1 MCLMEPLR
9 NPNRKSIK
17 DSAKYQPFRLTDVL
31 GIGATVA
38 DLSIH
43 AVIANL
49 HQLLVFVDH
58 IGANV

>member
-1 MCLMEPLR
+1 MCLIEPLR
-9 NPNRKSIK
+9 NPDRKSIK
-17 DSAKYQPFRLTDVL
+17 DSAQYQPFRLTDVL
-31 GIGATVA
+31 GAGDSVA

-43 AVIANL
+43 AVIANF